1 MLGGWATSILRV
13 TAQENTEQLKEFL
26 KRHPA
31 GTLDM
36 KAEVPVYG
44 MEDDALEEAWGT
56 SSLAVP
62 LRPMVDGGHCL
73 VFFFKTASTPPI
85 KWVSRVA
92 KKYPE
97 LSFSLRY
104 AIPGVTI
111 YGEYSRHGAITR
123 TYEVEGDQQHVDEFL
138 LQVE

>member
-13 TAQENTEQLKEFL
+13 TAQENTEQLKEFVA
-26 KRHPA
+26 RHPTDA
-31 GTLDM
+31 PEFSL
-36 KAEVPVYG
+36 EVPVIG
-44 MEDDALEEAWGT
+44 MDDEDIQAAWGT
-56 SSLAVP
+56 SSLAYP
-62 LRPMVDGGHCL
+62 LKPRQLLDFGVVYWFENAC
-73 VFFFKTASTPPI
+73 TPPI
-85 KWVSRVA
+85 KWVSCVA

-111 YGEYSRHGAITR
+111 YGEYSRHGAIMR
-123 TYEVEGDQQHVDEFL
+123 TYEVEGDPQHVDEFL